1 MRKRR
6 NSIAL
11 AMELRLFW
19 IKPSICHFV
28 SFLNTEMT
36 RVIEPETQTSWIFNV
51 MAQDD
56 LAPQIYTVDLTHQ
69 TRDIVP

>member
-11 AMELRLFW
+11 AMELRPFC
-19 IKPSICHFV
+19 IKSSICHIL

-36 RVIEPETQTSWIFNV
+36 PLIEPKTQTSWIFNV

-69 TRDIVP
+69 SRDIVP